1 MNFKK
6 QFDKNINSLN
16 AEINASFL
24 VFGGN
29 FRLYFVMRQLKRRHQ
44 TKKNHLDNH
53 PTLNYEG

>member
-29 FRLYFVMRQLKRRHQ
+29 FRLYFVTCYITTDRVKRKVIYLQ
-44 TKKNHLDNH
+44 TQKFK
-53 PTLNYEG
+53 

>member
-24 VFGGN
+24 VFGGT
-29 FRLYFVMRQLKRRHQ
+29 FVYILLQASVGRPTTRQQ
-44 TKKNHLDNH
+44 TDRQQRTK
-53 PTLNYEG
+53 Y

>member
-29 FRLYFVMRQLKRRHQ
+29 FRLYFVTCKPKRRHS
-44 TKKNHLDNH
+44 K
-53 PTLNYEG
+53 YERQK

>member
-29 FRLYFVMRQLKRRHQ
+29 FRLYFVSGNF
-44 TKKNHLDNH
+44 TKQNVEHKKI
-53 PTLNYEG
+53 